1 MRIKKKH
8 IQEDIEKAQKLADK
22 EVENIGN
29 IAKDIEGAVS
39 TIAGD
44 DEADEMSSKIAK
56 SAIDLAYA
64 GEEDVSEGDDAVDRG
79 IDAGINPE
87 ASINP
92 KNLSNDFD
100 GQKGG
105 PDYGQKEDP
114 SKPVKGDLPFDESVD
129 EQISEGDDN
138 IHSRIQ
144 ALKVQIARTKD
155 PKKLTSLKDWLGKEE
170 KLAASKTN
178 KSINESSVEAYNLHR
193 MANNVGEEVAA
204 EFLSNHKVNL
214 ELLKKAI
221 QQKTIDKYELRDVIK
236 GDAHSSKLNKFMKDF
251 VNKPINPRMT
261 KNQLSEAI
269 LGKKKKQVIK
279 TFKVKDL
286 RNE

>member
-1 MRIKKKH
+1 M
-8 IQEDIEKAQKLADK
+8 
-22 EVENIGN
+22 IG
-29 IAKDIEGAVS
+29 
-39 TIAGD
+39 
-44 DEADEMSSKIAK
+44 DEAKEISSA
-56 SAIDLAYA
+56 AIDMKNDLESA
-64 GEEDVSEGDDAVDRG
+64 GFEEPNAEEIVTDVVSSGKDADVTEGDDAVSRG
-79 IDAGINPE
+79 IDADINPE
-87 ASINP
+87 VEPEGFDN
-92 KNLSNDFD
+92 SNDV
-100 GQKGG
+100 KNSKIN
-105 PDYGQKEDP
+105 YGQKEDP
-114 SKPVKGDLPFDESVD
+114 SKPVKGDLPFDESVNKK
-129 EQISEGDDN
+129 ISEGDDN

-144 ALKVQIARTKD
+144 AIKVQIERTKD

-170 KLAASKTN
+170 KLATSKTN